1 MARTEFIAA
10 ILTLSFACLAF
21 GQAAPED
28 TRSFR
33 LVSIPE
39 AAERIGPDFRPK
51 LLGESVRV
59 QGIVEAALLEAPDAS
74 YLPILDPQSKNAGLM
89 LVFSGD
95 NESKRSIGAEI
106 SPGVLIEAHGIVS
119 LHNGQAVV
127 KPTGIKVI
135 GKVVLPHPQVLT
147 PNAAASFQFEG
158 MLVKIEAEVWEYRE
172 ANRGDLL
179 EFQDAGQT
187 IRVFLPLMKGTME
200 RPLAAYHRG
209 DRIRVQGLVSQFCLS
224 PPYNRYF
231 QLLVANPKDIE
242 LIEPRPALPPQVV
255 PATVLLILLGILA
268 AWYFQQRSRSQN
280 RMVQK
285 MLQASEEIYG
295 LGTAREAA
303 EILRSRL
310 LELLPADNVSVYHYD
325 PTRKSLERIPDSASS
340 TMHSFHIDECY
351 TAVENG
357 IALAVRN
364 KTLLQFSDTT
374 SADLLHQKEDIS
386 RSLLVIP
393 MRNRNESRG
402 AIVVT
407 GVAGRLLLS
416 EALHP
421 AAQHLANDACQYFEG
436 LEQVALREQIHR
448 SEKLAVAG
456 QLIHGVIT
464 ELNVPL
470 ERIRELT
477 AQMSDSD
484 ASAIHEQVQKAS
496 ETVRRIISVARAEQ
510 IDARPVD
517 LRFLFQK
524 LMEEMDEDLRK
535 ALIES
540 EINLSPESLYVLGS
554 LEQLAKV
561 FENLFLHAKA
571 AATYSLEHLFILN
584 LNRIGRSA
592 MIEIEF
598 SGPFGEGEGPD
609 FSGAALGLAISR
621 GLLQSYGGE
630 IRFTTIRTGRY
641 RYEVELPSLSSNPTE
656 DFPHAMKFAPQR
668 GTITALLVEPELQT
682 QRKLLAIFGELN
694 HRLIPVTN
702 IEEAA
707 DLAEKIRF
715 DIVFSSARP
724 DGGTWV
730 ELFHRVHHRTPHFTL
745 LSESAEEQ
753 SADILDG
760 SSSSMLRKPFEE
772 SDIVSL
778 LERIQKNAQPGSRS

>member
-1 MARTEFIAA
+1 MARTNYI
-10 ILTLSFACLAF
+10 TLSLLLSFTGSVF
-21 GQAAPED
+21 GQTVQAEA
-28 TRSFR
+28 RSLR
-33 LVSIPE
+33 LVSISA
-39 AAERIGPDFRPK
+39 AAERIGPDFRPR

-59 QGIVEAALLEAPDAS
+59 QGIVQTSLLEAPDAT
-74 YLPILDPQSKNAGLM
+74 YLPILDAQSKSEGLM

-95 NESKRSIGAEI
+95 NESKRSLGSEI
-106 SPGVLIEAHGIVS
+106 SAGTRIEAQGIVS

-127 KPTGIKVI
+127 KPTEIKVI
-135 GKVVLPHPQVLT
+135 GKGELPFPPILSPHT
-147 PNAAASFQFEG
+147 SASFQYAG
-158 MLVKIEAEVWEYRE
+158 MLVKVEGEVWEYRE

-179 EFQDAGQT
+179 EFQDNGKT

-200 RPLAAYHRG
+200 RPLSVYHRG

-231 QLLVANPKDIE
+231 QLLVANPNDIE
-242 LIEPRPALPPQVV
+242 LIEPRPAVPPQVV
-255 PATVLLILLGILA
+255 PATVLLILLGIVA
-268 AWYFQQRSRSQN
+268 AWYFQQRSRNQN
-280 RMVQK
+280 RVVQEI
-285 MLQASEEIYG
+285 LQASEEMYG
-295 LGTAREAA
+295 SGTAREVA

-310 LELLPADNVSVYHYD
+310 LELLPAESVSVYHYD
-325 PTRKSLERIPDSASS
+325 PTRKSIERIPDSASS
-340 TMHSFHIDECY
+340 AMHSFHIDECCS
-351 TAVENG
+351 AVENG

-364 KTLLQFSDTT
+364 KTLLQFTDTA
-374 SADLLHQKEDIS
+374 SADLLHQKEDTAC
-386 RSLLVIP
+386 SLLVIP
-393 MRNRNESRG
+393 MRNRNEARG

-407 GVAGRLLLS
+407 GSPGRQLLT
-416 EALHP
+416 EALYA

-436 LEQVALREQIHR
+436 LEQIALREQIHR

-470 ERIRELT
+470 EKIRELT
-477 AQMSDSD
+477 AAMPETD
-484 ASAIHEQVQKAS
+484 AAAIHAQVHKAS

-524 LMEEMDEDLRK
+524 LMEEMEEDLGK
-535 ALIES
+535 AQIES
-540 EINLSPESLYVLGS
+540 EVNLSPESLYVLGS
-554 LEQLAKV
+554 QEQLAKV

-609 FSGAALGLAISR
+609 FSGVALGLAISR

-641 RYEVELPSLSSNPTE
+641 RYEVELPSLSSSPTE
-656 DFPHAMKFAPQR
+656 DFPNSMKFAPQR
-668 GTITALLVEPELQT
+668 GMITALLVEPEMQW
-682 QRKLLAIFGELN
+682 QRKMLSIFGELN

-707 DLAEKIRF
+707 DLAEKMHF

-724 DGGTWV
+724 DGGTWA
-730 ELFHRVHHRTPHFTL
+730 ELFHRVHHRTPHFAL
-745 LSESAEEQ
+745 LSESAEVQ

-760 SSSSMLRKPFEE
+760 SSASMLRKPFEA

-778 LERIQKNAQPGSRS
+778 LERIQKNGHADTRV